1 MEEKI
6 TTMILIFLMMIIME
20 LSYNLC
26 YTSTSFSTLQDFL
39 NEPQMIE
46 YKNQRKTSLLPRW
59 VRDYQRL
66 EEGPIS
72 ITEQQTNLLWD
83 NIDRLQQK
91 LHTQTIEYETKLAA
105 LEKKRQKRSNNNK
118 KKKKNQSKNGV
129 RKRKFVSF
137 SEDSGNNEKR
147 RKNTAT
153 TTEGEGD
160 NNGNNREENNEGNG
174 AVTTTTTATTTA
186 LTASIIDPRQAS
198 IQARGRAVAAAA
210 LHQYAPYY
218 QERTRY
224 DAGGGWPGN
233 NGTRRFF

>member
-1 MEEKI
+1 
-6 TTMILIFLMMIIME
+6 ME

-72 ITEQQTNLLWD
+72 ITEQQTNLLWV

-105 LEKKRQKRSNNNK
+105 LEKKGQKRSNNN

-129 RKRKFVSF
+129 RKRKCVSF

-147 RKNTAT
+147 RKNISAT

-160 NNGNNREENNEGNG
+160 NNGNNREENNEGSG
-174 AVTTTTTATTTA
+174 TPSVGQERAVTTTTTATTTA
-186 LTASIIDPRQAS
+186 LTASTIDPRQAS

-210 LHQYAPYY
+210 LNQYAPYY

-224 DAGGGWPGN
+224 AASGGWPGN
-233 NGTRRFF
+233 NDTRRFF